1 MSTIKSS
8 TTLTTA
14 YQVVADTTGAL
25 VIQTGATPTTAVT
38 VSSAQV
44 VTLANAL
51 PVASGGTGATTAAAG
66 LSNLGGIT
74 IGKSIAMAMIFGG

>member
-8 TTLTTA
+8 TTTTTA

-38 VSSAQV
+38 VGADQS
-44 VTLANAL
+44 VTLA
-51 PVASGGTGATTAAAG
+51 GTLTTAAQ
-66 LSNLGGIT
+66 
-74 IGKSIAMAMIFGG
+74 SIA